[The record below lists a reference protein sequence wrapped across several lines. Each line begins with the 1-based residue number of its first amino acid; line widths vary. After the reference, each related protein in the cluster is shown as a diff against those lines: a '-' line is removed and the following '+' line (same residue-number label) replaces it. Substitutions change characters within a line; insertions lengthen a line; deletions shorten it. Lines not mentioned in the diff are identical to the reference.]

1 MAIETVTIINNSGKI
16 ISNGKH
22 LFGLFKEAK
31 ASYQEKKAALKAERA
46 IKRSNTYDVAAV
58 PQYYDE
64 VEYIRPAPGRRVS
77 HDDVESHTSSRR
89 SHRSRHSRRPEE
101 RSRSRG
107 RTALTATNLE
117 TLTEVSSQ
125 APSRV
130 PTAYRSPYA
139 ETVPWEQAMSRQTMQ
154 HYPINGTD
162 YGQMVPHPG
171 HQLQRAYTDPSMMK
185 TKKKEKEIDMNLAY
199 GNIPPDLASR
209 VDLDPAYKAAAKE
222 QQAHTLMER
231 VEGLL
236 VEAHCMHHTATHM
249 IEHLKTKPEA
259 AAAVA
264 LTLAE
269 LSTLLGKMSP
279 SFLGAIKAGSP
290 AVFALLA
297 SPQFLIAAGLTVG
310 VTVVMF
316 GGWKIVKRIKEAK
329 EAEQAMA
336 FEAQPAPP
344 VQYPVGDLP
353 MGRERVLPYP
363 PTEYSA
369 GFDEAI
375 ELEEELSTIETWRR
389 GISAYGG
396 DDDEYDES
404 IGESADLELITPDA
418 MRSQYNLDDAQ
429 SVRSGRTTRT
439 TKTHKSSK
447 SHKSTKSSR
456 SRAVDEMSI
465 PDRQSSRSF
474 KDDAQSEAGSER
486 SHRSHRSS
494 ASKRTERTEKSTRS
508 RATMM
513 IEDGAKD
520 RENTIDV
527 VIRGKSKDNMLK
539 NMFKKKKKDDD
550 EKSNRLESVLSFR
563 TDTRV

>member
-31 ASYQEKKAALKAERA
+31 ASYHEKKAAIKAERA
-46 IKRSNTYDVAAV
+46 IKRANTYDVASV

-64 VEYIRPAPGRRVS
+64 VEYVRPGPGRRVS

-107 RTALTATNLE
+107 RSALTANNLE
-117 TLTEVSSQ
+117 ILSEVSSM
-125 APSRV
+125 APSRA
-130 PTAYRSPYA
+130 PAGYRSPYA
-139 ETVPWEQAMSRQTMQ
+139 ETVPWEGAMSRPTMQ
-154 HYPINGTD
+154 HYPIEAPD
-162 YGQMVPHPG
+162 YGQMVPAMPN
-171 HQLQRAYTDPSMMK
+171 QLVRSHTDPCIP

-231 VEGLL
+231 IEGLL
-236 VEAHCMHHTATHM
+236 IEAHCMHHTANHM
-249 IEHLKTKPEA
+249 IEHLKTRPEA

-329 EAEQAMA
+329 EAEAAMA
-336 FEAQPAPP
+336 FEAQQAPP

-353 MGRERVLPYP
+353 MGREHVLPYP
-363 PTEYSA
+363 PTEYS
-369 GFDEAI
+369 GDFDEALV
-375 ELEEELSTIETWRR
+375 LEEELSTIETWRR
-389 GISAYGG
+389 GISQCG
-396 DDDEYDES
+396 DEDYQS
-404 IGESADLELITPDA
+404 SADLELITPDA
-418 MRSQYNLDDAQ
+418 MRSQYNLDDDART
-429 SVRSGRTTRT
+429 VRSSRTTRT

-456 SRAVDEMSI
+456 THHADDVSI
-465 PDRQSSRSF
+465 PDRHSSRDFQDS
-474 KDDAQSEAGSER
+474 QSEAGSER

-494 ASKRTERTEKSTRS
+494 ASKRSERTTKSS
-508 RATMM
+508 RPGTMLL
-513 IEDGAKD
+513 EDGSKD
-520 RENTIDV
+520 RENTIAS
-527 VIRGKSKDNMLK
+527 VIGGKSKESMLK
-539 NMFKKKKKDDD
+539 NMFKKKKREDD
-550 EKSNRLESVLSFR
+550 EKSSRFESVLSLR
-563 TDTRV
+563 TATKV

>member
-31 ASYQEKKAALKAERA
+31 ASYQEKKAAIKAERA

-64 VEYIRPAPGRRVS
+64 VEYVRPAPGRRVS

-107 RTALTATNLE
+107 RSALTATNLE
-117 TLTEVSSQ
+117 ILSEVSST
-125 APSRV
+125 APSRA
-130 PTAYRSPYA
+130 PAAYQSPYA
-139 ETVPWEQAMSRQTMQ
+139 ETIPWEGAMSRPTMQ
-154 HYPINGTD
+154 HYPIAAPD
-162 YGQMVPHPG
+162 YGQMVPAMP
-171 HQLQRAYTDPSMMK
+171 HQLVRSHTEPVVPT

-222 QQAHTLMER
+222 QHAHTLMER

-236 VEAHCMHHTATHM
+236 IEAHCMHHTANHM
-249 IEHLKTKPEA
+249 IEHLKTRPEA

-329 EAEQAMA
+329 EAEAAMA
-336 FEAQPAPP
+336 FEAQQAPP
-344 VQYPVGDLP
+344 MHYPVGDLP
-353 MGRERVLPYP
+353 MGRDHVLPYP

-369 GFDEAI
+369 EFDEALV
-375 ELEEELSTIETWRR
+375 LEEELSTIETWRR
-389 GISAYGG
+389 GIAPSGE
-396 DDDEYDES
+396 DDYQS
-404 IGESADLELITPDA
+404 SADLELITPDA

-429 SVRSGRTTRT
+429 SVRSARTTRT

-447 SHKSTKSSR
+447 SHKSTRSSKSHH
-456 SRAVDEMSI
+456 ADDVSI
-465 PDRQSSRSF
+465 PDRQSSRDF
-474 KDDAQSEAGSER
+474 KDSQSEAGSER

-494 ASKRTERTEKSTRS
+494 ASKRSERTEKSS
-508 RATMM
+508 RRGTMLL
-513 IEDGAKD
+513 EDGSKD

-527 VIRGKSKDNMLK
+527 VIRGKSKESMLK

-563 TDTRV
+563 TETRV